1 MTAAGQVIETRG
13 MNRPGRALLALAAL
27 TLGAAGCA
35 TTLPPYAAQVIE
47 ADEAMV
53 VGCEFLGTFNGT
65 SGWGGTAGAGVGG
78 NNAKNAAIKRAARAG
93 ATHVVFMSL
102 SSGMFTNAAGRG
114 YRCPAK
120 QERTPG

>member
-1 MTAAGQVIETRG
+1 MTDAVQLNETLG
-13 MNRPGRALLALAAL
+13 MMRTVRAVLVL
-27 TLGAAGCA
+27 TVLSLGAAGCA

-102 SSGMFTNAAGRG
+102 SGGMFTNAAGRG